1 MIIDPTDTPSRRK
14 ANISDLARDAGV
26 STATVDRV
34 LNRRGG
40 VRLPTIHRVLS
51 AAGRLG
57 YQLPPDLLAGYQPPP
72 MRLAFVLPEGANR
85 YLQMMAQ
92 TVSQSAEEMKPH
104 NVDCRPALVTSF
116 NPKALADRLR
126 SLASDYDGVA
136 FMALEHPLVREA
148 AAALHAD
155 GVHVLTLISDL
166 SNSARTA
173 FVGMDNRAAGRTA
186 GLLLGRFIGA
196 AHPSGT
202 KVAMFAGSL
211 SYRGHEE
218 REMGFR
224 HILAEN
230 FPTLEVIGLRE
241 GQDDPERNYSQAR
254 ALLDQ
259 YPDLVGIYNVGG
271 ASEGIA
277 RALAEV
283 DRSRPQRV
291 ALVGHGL
298 TPDTRAHLV
307 DGSIDA
313 IINVAPETLM
323 RSAVRIFCN
332 LRDGRAAVSGVD
344 PIPIGIFLRENL
356 P

>member
-1 MIIDPTDTPSRRK
+1 MTTIEQTDAPSRRK
-14 ANISDLARDAGV
+14 ANITDLARDAGV

-51 AAGRLG
+51 AADRLG
-57 YQLPPDLLAGYQPPP
+57 YQLPPDLLAGYQPAP
-72 MRLAFVLPEGANR
+72 MRLAFVLPEGKNR
-85 YLQMMAQ
+85 YLQMLAE
-92 TVSQSAEEMKPH
+92 TVGQSGEEMKPH
-104 NVDCRPALVTSF
+104 NVTCSADLVTSF

-126 SLASDYDGVA
+126 SLAADYDGIA

-148 AAALHAD
+148 VGAIHAD

-166 SNSARTA
+166 SNSARAA

-186 GLLLGRFIGA
+186 GLLLGRFIA
-196 AHPSGT
+196 ATQPSGN

-224 HILAEN
+224 HILAET

-241 GQDDPERNYSQAR
+241 GQDDPERNYAQAKT
-254 ALLDQ
+254 LLEQ
-259 YPDLVGIYNVGG
+259 HRDLVGIYNVGG

-277 RALAEV
+277 RALAEAGG
-283 DRSRPQRV
+283 PQRV
-291 ALVGHGL
+291 AFIGHGL

-307 DGSIDA
+307 DGSCDA
-313 IINVAPETLM
+313 IINVAPETIM
-323 RSAVRIFCN
+323 RNAVRIFCN
-332 LRDGRAAVSGVD
+332 LRDGRATASGVD

>member
-1 MIIDPTDTPSRRK
+1 MSIDQTEAPSRRK

-40 VRLPTIHRVLS
+40 VRLPTVHRVLS
-51 AAGRLG
+51 AADRLG
-57 YQLPPDLLAGYQPPP
+57 YQLPPDLLAGYQPAP
-72 MRLAFVLPEGANR
+72 MRLAFVVPEGKNR
-85 YLQMMAQ
+85 YLQMLAE
-92 TVSQSAEEMKPH
+92 TVDQSAEEMKPN
-104 NVDCRPALVTSF
+104 NVTCHADLVTSF

-126 SLASDYDGVA
+126 SLAADYDGIA

-148 AAALHAD
+148 VGAIHAD

-166 SNSARTA
+166 SNSARAA

-186 GLLLGRFIGA
+186 GLLLGRFIAA
-196 AHPSGT
+196 AHPSGN

-224 HILAEN
+224 HILAET
-230 FPTLEVIGLRE
+230 FPALEVIGLRE
-241 GQDDPERNYSQAR
+241 GQDDPERNYAQAK
-254 ALLDQ
+254 ALLEQ
-259 YPDLVGIYNVGG
+259 YRDLVGIYNVGG

-277 RALAEV
+277 QALAEA
-283 DRSRPQRV
+283 RQSRPV
-291 ALVGHGL
+291 AYIGHGL
-298 TPDTRAHLV
+298 TPETRAHLV
-307 DGSIDA
+307 DGSCDA

-323 RSAVRIFCN
+323 RNAVRIFCN
-332 LRDGRAAVSGVD
+332 LRDGRPTASGVD

>member
-1 MIIDPTDTPSRRK
+1 MTDDTDVALRRK
-14 ANISDLARDAGV
+14 TNISDLAKDAGV

-40 VRLPTIHRVLS
+40 VRLPTIHRVIG
-51 AAGRLG
+51 AAERLG
-57 YQLPPDLLAGYQPPP
+57 YQLPPDILASRQPEP
-72 MRLAFVLPEGANR
+72 MRLAFVLPMGANR
-85 YLQMMAQ
+85 YLQMLAE
-92 TVSQSAEEMKPH
+92 TIGRAGEEMKPF
-104 NVDCRPALVTSF
+104 NVECQVDLVASF

-126 SLASDYDGVA
+126 GLAGHFDGVA

-148 AAALHAD
+148 VAELHAAD
-155 GVHVLTLISDL
+155 MFVLTLISDL

-186 GLLLGRFIGA
+186 GLLLGRFIGT
-196 AHPSGT
+196 PDSDNNN

-224 HILAEN
+224 HILAES
-230 FPTLEVIGLRE
+230 FPWLEVIGLRE
-241 GQDDPERNYSQAR
+241 GQDDPASNFLQAR
-254 ALLDQ
+254 ALLEQ
-259 YPDLVGIYNVGG
+259 HPDLVGIYNVGG

-277 RALAEV
+277 RALAQVRRE
-283 DRSRPQRV
+283 RHV
-291 ALVGHGL
+291 AFVGHGL
-298 TPDTRAHLV
+298 TRETRALLV
-307 DGSIDA
+307 DGNIDA

-332 LRDGRAAVSGVD
+332 LRDNRPASSGVD

>member
-1 MIIDPTDTPSRRK
+1 M
-14 ANISDLARDAGV
+14 
-26 STATVDRV
+26 

-40 VRLPTIHRVLS
+40 VRLPTIYRVLS

-166 SNSARTA
+166 SKSARTA

-218 REMGFR
+218 REMGFGD
-224 HILAEN
+224 ILAEN

-241 GQDDPERNYSQAR
+241 GQDDPERNYQPGSERCSTSIPTSSASIMSAAPPK
-254 ALLDQ
+254 AL
-259 YPDLVGIYNVGG
+259 PAHSPRFIVPVPS
-271 ASEGIA
+271 ASPSSAMG
-277 RALAEV
+277 
-283 DRSRPQRV
+283 SRP
-291 ALVGHGL
+291 
-298 TPDTRAHLV
+298 
-307 DGSIDA
+307 
-313 IINVAPETLM
+313 TLARIWSTAASM
-323 RSAVRIFCN
+323 RSSMSR
-332 LRDGRAAVSGVD
+332 RK
-344 PIPIGIFLRENL
+344 P
-356 P
+356 

>member
-1 MIIDPTDTPSRRK
+1 MSHNDSDLALRRK
-14 ANISDLARDAGV
+14 ANISDLARHAGV

-34 LNRRGG
+34 INRRGG

-51 AAGRLG
+51 AADRLG
-57 YQLPPDLLAGYQPPP
+57 YQLPPDILADYQPEP
-72 MRLAFVLPEGANR
+72 MRLAFVLPTGTNR
-85 YLQMMAQ
+85 YLQMLAD
-92 TVSQSAEEMKPH
+92 TIGRSGEEMKPS
-104 NVDCRPALVTSF
+104 NVECRVDLVTGF

-126 SLASDYDGVA
+126 SFIGEVDGVA

-148 AAALHAD
+148 VAALHAE
-155 GVHVLTLISDL
+155 GIFVLTLISDL

-173 FVGMDNRAAGRTA
+173 YVGLDNRAAGRTA

-196 AHPSGT
+196 SDPNGN

-224 HILAEN
+224 HILAES
-230 FPTLEVIGLRE
+230 FPWLEVIGLRE
-241 GQDDPERNYSQAR
+241 GQDDPASNFLQAQM
-254 ALLDQ
+254 LLEQ
-259 YPDLVGIYNVGG
+259 NPDLVGIYNVGG

-277 RALAEV
+277 HALSTAK
-283 DRSRPQRV
+283 RQRRV
-291 ALVGHGL
+291 CFVGHGL
-298 TPDTRAHLV
+298 TRETRALLV
-307 DGSIDA
+307 EGSIDA

-332 LRDGRAAVSGVD
+332 LRDSRAATTGVD

>member
-1 MIIDPTDTPSRRK
+1 MTDDIDLTLRRK
-14 ANISDLARDAGV
+14 TNISDLARDAGV

-40 VRLPTIHRVLS
+40 VRLPTIHRVIG
-51 AAGRLG
+51 AAERLG
-57 YQLPPDLLAGYQPPP
+57 YQLPPDILANRQPEP
-72 MRLAFVLPEGANR
+72 MRLAFVLPMGANR
-85 YLQMMAQ
+85 YLQMLAE
-92 TVSQSAEEMKPH
+92 TIGRAGEEMKPF
-104 NVDCRPALVTSF
+104 NVECQVDLVASF

-126 SLASDYDGVA
+126 SLAGHFDGVA

-148 AAALHAD
+148 VAELHAAD
-155 GVHVLTLISDL
+155 MFVLTLISDL

-173 FVGMDNRAAGRTA
+173 YVGLDNRAAGRTA

-196 AHPSGT
+196 PDNDNN

-224 HILAEN
+224 HILAES
-230 FPTLEVIGLRE
+230 FPWLKVIGLRE
-241 GQDDPERNYSQAR
+241 GQDDPASNFLQAR
-254 ALLDQ
+254 ALLEQ
-259 YPDLVGIYNVGG
+259 HPDLVGIYNVGG

-277 RALAEV
+277 RALAQV
-283 DRSRPQRV
+283 RAQRHV
-291 ALVGHGL
+291 AFIGHGL
-298 TPDTRAHLV
+298 TRETRTLLV
-307 DGSIDA
+307 DGHIDA

-332 LRDGRAAVSGVD
+332 LRDNRPPSSGVD

>member
-1 MIIDPTDTPSRRK
+1 MTGHDDPDLTLRRK
-14 ANISDLARDAGV
+14 ANISDLAKDAGV

-34 LNRRGG
+34 INRRGG
-40 VRLPTIHRVLS
+40 VRLPTIHRVIS
-51 AAGRLG
+51 AADRLG
-57 YQLPPDLLAGYQPPP
+57 YQLPPDILANYQPEP
-72 MRLAFVLPEGANR
+72 MRLAFVLPMGANR
-85 YLQMMAQ
+85 YLQMLAE
-92 TVSQSAEEMKPH
+92 TIGRSGEEMQPYH
-104 NVDCRPALVTSF
+104 VECHVDLVTSF
-116 NPKALADRLR
+116 NPTALADRLR
-126 SLASDYDGVA
+126 GLAGHYDGVA

-148 AAALHAD
+148 VAALHAED
-155 GVHVLTLISDL
+155 MFVLTLISDL
-166 SNSARTA
+166 SSSARTA

-196 AHPSGT
+196 PDSENN

-224 HILAEN
+224 HILSES
-230 FPTLEVIGLRE
+230 FPWLEVIGLRE
-241 GQDDPERNYSQAR
+241 GRDDPASNFLQAQT
-254 ALLDQ
+254 LLEQ
-259 YPDLVGIYNVGG
+259 HPDLVGIYNVGG

-277 RALAEV
+277 RALAQAK
-283 DRSRPQRV
+283 RPRRV
-291 ALVGHGL
+291 AFVGHGL
-298 TPDTRAHLV
+298 TRETRSLLV
-307 DGSIDA
+307 DGTIDA

-332 LRDGRAAVSGVD
+332 LRDSRPAASGVD